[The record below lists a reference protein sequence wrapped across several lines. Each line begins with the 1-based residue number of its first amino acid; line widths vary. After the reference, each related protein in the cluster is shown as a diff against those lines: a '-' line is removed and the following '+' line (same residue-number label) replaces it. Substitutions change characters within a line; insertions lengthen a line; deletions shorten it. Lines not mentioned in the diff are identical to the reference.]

1 MALAFTAASLLAFV
15 VNPESE
21 QVWDLTHW
29 MSLVLWYLLLFAI
42 VTGVVFAGALDLT
55 GRMCRKR
62 FSRRRVALLL
72 PLWLWVMWMAAA
84 GVLVCVVKLAFGD
97 SLEWDG
103 LVVGTGVLTLISYAL
118 VLPFLILS
126 FTSSFYRERLKD
138 LLCLPAPVAA
148 RAAAAPIAGQG
159 SQP

>member
-1 MALAFTAASLLAFV
+1 M
-15 VNPESE
+15 
-21 QVWDLTHW
+21 
-29 MSLVLWYLLLFAI
+29 
-42 VTGVVFAGALDLT
+42 
-55 GRMCRKR
+55 
-62 FSRRRVALLL
+62 ALLL

-103 LVVGTGVLTLISYAL
+103 LVVGTGVLSLASFA
-118 VLPFLILS
+118 VALPFLILS

-138 LLCLPAPVAA
+138 LLRLPAPVAA
-148 RAAAAPIAGQG
+148 PAAAAPIAGQG